1 MKLLKQLCEIHAP
14 SGEEFAITQ
23 FLLNYIEKNKK
34 DWQVKPIL
42 HYGDGFQDNLI
53 MVFGENPKTAI
64 FAHLDS
70 IGFTVKYNNEIVKI
84 GGPVTTEGIVLVGQD
99 SKGMIEGKLRHKGKK
114 ENQKMFIDFQREI
127 DRGTSLTFKVNFR
140 EDENFIQ
147 SCYMDN
153 RLGVWNALEVA
164 KTLKNGIIVFSS
176 WEEHGGGSAGYLGK
190 FIYETYNVSQALISD
205 ITWVTDGVK
214 HGKGCAISLRDS
226 GIPRKS
232 FVNKI
237 IAIAKNS
244 AIPFQ
249 LEVENAG
256 GSDGNELQKSNYP
269 WDWCFVGA
277 PEEHVHSPDE
287 KVHKK
292 DITSMVNLYKELLE
306 KL

>member
-84 GGPVTTEGIVLVGQD
+84 GGPVTTEGIILVGED
-99 SKGMIEGKLRHKGKK
+99 LKGKIEGKLINKGKK

-140 EDENFIQ
+140 EDKNFIQ

-237 IAIAKNS
+237 IAIAKKS
-244 AIPFQ
+244 TIPFQ